1 MRETTVDFLE
11 GDAYQTAWEA
21 NRDEAKREMYA
32 KADKIVIEVQ
42 HLVVDDEVEI
52 QNVPKVAKA
61 IEQIKEFSW
70 YSYNGQRWDSSE
82 NEYDDDFDYDFEE
95 EVKGILLDEFGY
107 EDS

>member
-11 GDAYQTAWEA
+11 GEAYQAAWEA

-32 KADKIVIEVQ
+32 KADKIVIKVQ
-42 HLVVDDEVEI
+42 HLVVDDVVDI

-61 IEQIKEFSW
+61 IEQIKEFAW

-82 NEYDDDFDYDFEE
+82 REYEDDFDYDFEE